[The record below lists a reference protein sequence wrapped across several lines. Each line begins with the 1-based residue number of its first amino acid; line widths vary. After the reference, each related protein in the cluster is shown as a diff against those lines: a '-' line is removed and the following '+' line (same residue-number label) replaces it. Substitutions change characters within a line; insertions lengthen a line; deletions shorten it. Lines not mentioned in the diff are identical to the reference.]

1 METRNASVSPIGPLA
16 LSLGLVIAAA
26 STGCRPTTHA
36 AAPTS
41 MGAPTR
47 TSALEAVMDVPGP
60 VTVETVVGAD
70 WKVDQAGLL
79 NLDDPKAK
87 AAGLKSEPVPVQVVF
102 HALRHPTRGLYL
114 VDTGVERAMRDAPRQ
129 AAVRGIVASVMHL
142 EWMTFR
148 TDTKTWLDAQ
158 GGPPQGV
165 FLTHLHIDHVSG
177 MRDVPAGTPVYVGAG
192 ETRDLDPLHVF
203 VSPIVD
209 DALSGKAT
217 LQEWRFAGDPDGAFA
232 GVVDVLGDQSV
243 FAISVPGHT
252 PGSTAYLARTPSGP
266 VLMVGDACHTAW
278 GWENGVEPGSFSS
291 DRPKS
296 RESLDR
302 LRAFAARH
310 PALDVRL
317 GHQPLPRRDAPA
329 DARQAA
335 H

>member
-1 METRNASVSPIGPLA
+1 
-16 LSLGLVIAAA
+16 
-26 STGCRPTTHA
+26 
-36 AAPTS
+36 
-41 MGAPTR
+41 
-47 TSALEAVMDVPGP
+47 MDVPGP
-60 VTVETVVGAD
+60 VTVETVVRAD

-87 AAGLKSEPVPVQVVF
+87 AAGLKSEPVPIQVDLP

-158 GGPPQGV
+158 GGAPPGRLLRPTCTSITSPGCATSRPGRPCTWAQARRGTSTRCTCSCRRSWTTRYRV
-165 FLTHLHIDHVSG
+165 RRRCRSG
-177 MRDVPAGTPVYVGAG
+177 G
-192 ETRDLDPLHVF
+192 
-203 VSPIVD
+203 SPP
-209 DALSGKAT
+209 
-217 LQEWRFAGDPDGAFA
+217 DPDGAFA

-252 PGSTAYLARTPSGP
+252 PGSTAYLARTPNGP

-296 RESLDR
+296 RESLNR